1 MIKALLFKDINA
13 LKRYARLL
21 LVMAVVCSFLFKD
34 QGSALIVMIYS
45 ASLMLTT
52 MAIDERE
59 HFLRRAISDSGRKKE
74 IVGEKYILLLML
86 VGIAGVLSV
95 ILEYIMALFYHR
107 PLAWDGVAMEILTG
121 FAITSFSGSTTI
133 PLTLKFGSEKA
144 RIILLL
150 CYMVPAVFAIW
161 LFSSIDITLFLPLI
175 IIAAVLFSVLCN
187 IVSFLISL
195 RLLAKKDFE
204 SKRFA

>member
-86 VGIAGVLSV
+86 VGSAGVLSV

-150 CYMVPAVFAIW
+150 CYMVPAVFVIW
-161 LFSSIDITLFLPLI
+161 LFSSIYITLSLPLI

-195 RLLAKKDFE
+195 RLLAKKDF
-204 SKRFA
+204 

>member
-86 VGIAGVLSV
+86 VGIAGVLS
-95 ILEYIMALFYHR
+95 LPFLSQ
-107 PLAWDGVAMEILTG
+107 
-121 FAITSFSGSTTI
+121 TSG
-133 PLTLKFGSEKA
+133 
-144 RIILLL
+144 
-150 CYMVPAVFAIW
+150 
-161 LFSSIDITLFLPLI
+161 
-175 IIAAVLFSVLCN
+175 
-187 IVSFLISL
+187 
-195 RLLAKKDFE
+195 
-204 SKRFA
+204 

>member
-107 PLAWDGVAMEILTG
+107 PLAWDGVAMEIMTG

-150 CYMVPAVFAIW
+150 CYMVPAVFVIW
-161 LFSSIDITLFLPLI
+161 LFSSIDITLSLPLI
-175 IIAAVLFSVLCN
+175 IIAAVLFSALCN
-187 IVSFLISL
+187 IVSFLVSL
-195 RLLAKKDFE
+195 RLLVKKDF
-204 SKRFA
+204 

>member
-107 PLAWDGVAMEILTG
+107 PLAWDGVVMEILTG

-150 CYMVPAVFAIW
+150 CYMVPAVFVIW
-161 LFSSIDITLFLPLI
+161 LFSSIDITLSLPLI
-175 IIAAVLFSVLCN
+175 IITAVLFSALCN

-195 RLLAKKDFE
+195 RLLAKKDF
-204 SKRFA
+204 

>member
-21 LVMAVVCSFLFKD
+21 LVMAIVCSFLFKD

-121 FAITSFSGSTTI
+121 FAITSFSGSMTI

-150 CYMVPAVFAIW
+150 CYMVPAVFVIW
-161 LFSSIDITLFLPLI
+161 LFSSIDITLSLPLI

-195 RLLAKKDFE
+195 RLLAKKDF
-204 SKRFA
+204 

>member
-150 CYMVPAVFAIW
+150 CYMVPAVFVIW
-161 LFSSIDITLFLPLI
+161 LFSSIDITLSLPLI
-175 IIAAVLFSVLCN
+175 IITAVLFSALCN

-195 RLLAKKDFE
+195 RLLAKKDF
-204 SKRFA
+204 

>member
-59 HFLRRAISDSGRKKE
+59 HFLRRAISASGRKKE

-150 CYMVPAVFAIW
+150 CYMVPAVFVIW
-161 LFSSIDITLFLPLI
+161 LFSSIDITLSLPLI
-175 IIAAVLFSVLCN
+175 IIATVLFSVLCN
-187 IVSFLISL
+187 IVSFLVSL
-195 RLLAKKDFE
+195 RLLAKKDFS

>member
-107 PLAWDGVAMEILTG
+107 PLAWDGVAMEIMTG

-161 LFSSIDITLFLPLI
+161 LFSSIDITLSLPLI
-175 IIAAVLFSVLCN
+175 IIATVLFSVLCS

-195 RLLAKKDFE
+195 RLLAKKDF
-204 SKRFA
+204 

>member
-59 HFLRRAISDSGRKKE
+59 HSIRRAISDSGRKKE

-161 LFSSIDITLFLPLI
+161 LFSSIDITLSLPLI

-195 RLLAKKDFE
+195 RLLAKKDF
-204 SKRFA
+204 

>member
-86 VGIAGVLSV
+86 VGFAGVLSV

-107 PLAWDGVAMEILTG
+107 PLAWDGVVMEILTG

-150 CYMVPAVFAIW
+150 CYMVPAVFVIW
-161 LFSSIDITLFLPLI
+161 LFSSIDITLSLPLI

-195 RLLAKKDFE
+195 RLLAKKDF
-204 SKRFA
+204 

>member
-95 ILEYIMALFYHR
+95 ILEYIMALSYHR

-121 FAITSFSGSTTI
+121 FAITSFSGSMTI

-150 CYMVPAVFAIW
+150 CYMVPAVFVIW
-161 LFSSIDITLFLPLI
+161 LFSSIDITLSLPLI
-175 IIAAVLFSVLCN
+175 IIATVLFSVLCN

-195 RLLAKKDFE
+195 RLLAKKDF
-204 SKRFA
+204 

>member
-121 FAITSFSGSTTI
+121 FAITSFSGSMTI

-150 CYMVPAVFAIW
+150 CYMVPAVFVIW
-161 LFSSIDITLFLPLI
+161 LFSSIDITLSLPLI
-175 IIAAVLFSVLCN
+175 IIAAILFSVLCN

-195 RLLAKKDFE
+195 RLLAKKDF
-204 SKRFA
+204 

>member
-107 PLAWDGVAMEILTG
+107 PLAWDGVAMEVLTG
-121 FAITSFSGSTTI
+121 FAITSFSGSMTI

-150 CYMVPAVFAIW
+150 CYMVPAVFVIW
-161 LFSSIDITLFLPLI
+161 LFSSIDITLSLPLI

-195 RLLAKKDFE
+195 RLLAKKDF
-204 SKRFA
+204 

>member
-107 PLAWDGVAMEILTG
+107 PLAWDGVAMEIMTG
-121 FAITSFSGSTTI
+121 FVITSFSGSTTI

-150 CYMVPAVFAIW
+150 CYMVPAVFVIW
-161 LFSSIDITLFLPLI
+161 LFSSIDITLSLPLI
-175 IIAAVLFSVLCN
+175 IIATVLFSVLCN

-195 RLLAKKDFE
+195 RLLAKKDF
-204 SKRFA
+204 

>member
-150 CYMVPAVFAIW
+150 CYMVPAVFVIW
-161 LFSSIDITLFLPLI
+161 LFSSIDITLSLPWI
-175 IIAAVLFSVLCN
+175 IIAAVLFSALCN

-195 RLLAKKDFE
+195 RLLAKKDF
-204 SKRFA
+204 

>member
-121 FAITSFSGSTTI
+121 FAITSFSGSMTI

-161 LFSSIDITLFLPLI
+161 LFSSIDITLSLPLI

-195 RLLAKKDFE
+195 RLLAKKDF
-204 SKRFA
+204 

>member
-150 CYMVPAVFAIW
+150 CYMVPAVFFIW
-161 LFSSIDITLFLPLI
+161 LFSSIDITLSLPLI
-175 IIAAVLFSVLCN
+175 IIAAVLFSALCN

-195 RLLAKKDFE
+195 RLLAKKDF
-204 SKRFA
+204 

>member
-107 PLAWDGVAMEILTG
+107 PLAWDGVVMEILTG

-150 CYMVPAVFAIW
+150 CYMVPAVFVIW
-161 LFSSIDITLFLPLI
+161 LFSSIDITLSLPLI
-175 IIAAVLFSVLCN
+175 IISAVLFSVLCN
-187 IVSFLISL
+187 IVSFLVSL
-195 RLLAKKDFE
+195 RLLAKKDF
-204 SKRFA
+204 

>member
-150 CYMVPAVFAIW
+150 CYMVPAVFVIW
-161 LFSSIDITLFLPLI
+161 LFSSIDITLSLLLI
-175 IIAAVLFSVLCN
+175 IIAAVLFSALCN

-195 RLLAKKDFE
+195 RLLAKKDF
-204 SKRFA
+204 

>member
-150 CYMVPAVFAIW
+150 CYMVPAVFVIW
-161 LFSSIDITLFLPLI
+161 LFSSIDITLSLPLI
-175 IIAAVLFSVLCN
+175 IIAAVLFSVLYN
-187 IVSFLISL
+187 IVSFLVSL
-195 RLLAKKDFE
+195 RLLAKKDF
-204 SKRFA
+204 

>member
-121 FAITSFSGSTTI
+121 FAITSFSGSMTI

-150 CYMVPAVFAIW
+150 CYMVPAVFVIW
-161 LFSSIDITLFLPLI
+161 LFSSIDITLSLPLI

-195 RLLAKKDFE
+195 GLLAKKDF
-204 SKRFA
+204 

>member
-95 ILEYIMALFYHR
+95 ILEYIMALSYHR

-121 FAITSFSGSTTI
+121 FAITSFSGSMTI

-150 CYMVPAVFAIW
+150 CYMVPAVFVIW
-161 LFSSIDITLFLPLI
+161 LFSSIDITLSLPLI
-175 IIAAVLFSVLCN
+175 IIAAVLFSALCN

-195 RLLAKKDFE
+195 RLLAKKDF
-204 SKRFA
+204 

>member
-45 ASLMLTT
+45 SSLMLTT

-133 PLTLKFGSEKA
+133 PLTLKFGSEKT

-150 CYMVPAVFAIW
+150 CYMVPAVFVIW
-161 LFSSIDITLFLPLI
+161 LFSSIDITLSLPLI
-175 IIAAVLFSVLCN
+175 IISAVLFSVLCN
-187 IVSFLISL
+187 IVSFLVSL
-195 RLLAKKDFE
+195 RLLAKKDF
-204 SKRFA
+204 

>member
-107 PLAWDGVAMEILTG
+107 PLAWNGVAMEILTG

-150 CYMVPAVFAIW
+150 CYMVPAVFVIW
-161 LFSSIDITLFLPLI
+161 LFTSIDITLSLPLI
-175 IIAAVLFSVLCN
+175 ISATVLFSVLSN
-187 IVSFLISL
+187 IVSFLVSL
-195 RLLAKKDFE
+195 RLLAKKDF
-204 SKRFA
+204 

>member
-121 FAITSFSGSTTI
+121 FAITSFSGSMTI

-150 CYMVPAVFAIW
+150 CYMVPAVFVIW
-161 LFSSIDITLFLPLI
+161 LFSSIDITLSLPLI

-187 IVSFLISL
+187 IVCFLISL
-195 RLLAKKDFE
+195 RLLAKKDF
-204 SKRFA
+204 

>member
-86 VGIAGVLSV
+86 VGIAGVLSL
-95 ILEYIMALFYHR
+95 ILEYIMAFFYHR

-150 CYMVPAVFAIW
+150 CYMVPAVFVIW
-161 LFSSIDITLFLPLI
+161 LFSSIDITLSLPLI
-175 IIAAVLFSVLCN
+175 IIATVLFSVLCN

-195 RLLAKKDFE
+195 RLLAKKDF
-204 SKRFA
+204 

>member
-107 PLAWDGVAMEILTG
+107 PLAWDGVVMEILIG
-121 FAITSFSGSTTI
+121 FAITSFSGSMTI

-150 CYMVPAVFAIW
+150 CYMVPAVFVIW
-161 LFSSIDITLFLPLI
+161 LFTSIDITLSLPLI
-175 IIAAVLFSVLCN
+175 IIATVLFSVLCN

-195 RLLAKKDFE
+195 RLLAKKDF
-204 SKRFA
+204 

>member
-95 ILEYIMALFYHR
+95 ILEYIMAFFYHR
-107 PLAWDGVAMEILTG
+107 PLAWDGVVMEILTG

-161 LFSSIDITLFLPLI
+161 LFSSIDITLSLPLI

-195 RLLAKKDFE
+195 RLLAKKDF
-204 SKRFA
+204 

>member
-59 HFLRRAISDSGRKKE
+59 HFIRRAISDSGRKKE

-150 CYMVPAVFAIW
+150 CYMVPAVFVIW
-161 LFSSIDITLFLPLI
+161 LFSSIDITLSLPLI
-175 IIAAVLFSVLCN
+175 IIAAVLFSARCN

-195 RLLAKKDFE
+195 RLLAKKDF
-204 SKRFA
+204 

>member
-107 PLAWDGVAMEILTG
+107 PLAWDEVTMEILTG

-150 CYMVPAVFAIW
+150 CYMVPAVFVIW
-161 LFSSIDITLFLPLI
+161 LFSSIDITLSLLLI
-175 IIAAVLFSVLCN
+175 IIAAVLFSALCN

-195 RLLAKKDFE
+195 RLLAKKDF
-204 SKRFA
+204 

>member
-121 FAITSFSGSTTI
+121 FAITSFSGITTI

-150 CYMVPAVFAIW
+150 CYMVPAVFVIW
-161 LFSSIDITLFLPLI
+161 LFSSIDITLSLPLI

-187 IVSFLISL
+187 IVSFLVSL
-195 RLLAKKDFE
+195 RLLAKKDF
-204 SKRFA
+204 

>member
-150 CYMVPAVFAIW
+150 CYMVPAVFVIW
-161 LFSSIDITLFLPLI
+161 LFSSIDITLSLPLI
-175 IIAAVLFSVLCN
+175 IISAVLFSVLCN

-195 RLLAKKDFE
+195 RLLAKKDF
-204 SKRFA
+204 

>member
-59 HFLRRAISDSGRKKE
+59 HFLRRAISDSGREKE
-74 IVGEKYILLLML
+74 IVGEHYILLLL
-86 VGIAGVLSV
+86 LGGIAGVLSV

-107 PLAWDGVAMEILTG
+107 PLALDGVAMEILTG

-150 CYMVPAVFAIW
+150 CYMVPAVFVIW
-161 LFSSIDITLFLPLI
+161 LFSSIDITLSLPLI
-175 IIAAVLFSVLCN
+175 IFATVLFSVLCN

-195 RLLAKKDFE
+195 RLLAKKDF
-204 SKRFA
+204 

>member
-45 ASLMLTT
+45 SSLMLTT

-59 HFLRRAISDSGRKKE
+59 HFLRRAISDSGREKE

-121 FAITSFSGSTTI
+121 FAITSFSGSMTI

-161 LFSSIDITLFLPLI
+161 LFSSIDITLSLPLI

-195 RLLAKKDFE
+195 RLLAKKDF
-204 SKRFA
+204 